1 MNNPISRWWKGQPS
15 IDSTKKQKTVGIIST
30 AYTRQTKRITPTYEE
45 MIDRYLAESRI
56 KCAIDELVDVSVGM
70 GFHTTCAAGFEEA
83 LDTVNDFCENV
94 NLDELNTETARDVY
108 ITGNGLLWRKTP
120 AKLEDLLRV
129 PIYSITKLRADR
141 LGKVT
146 ALEQRFKG
154 EISVDIKGA
163 EVNQFYHIRQ
173 NPIDT
178 GILGRGLL
186 EPYVRQGVGYSYKKA
201 DDSWGTA
208 YRPSLAEIN
217 EEIEDMMRTAL
228 TRYSPKFAMELGNFT
243 EEEAT
248 ELSNKLKAGT
258 WVDDLV
264 VWYKGTPDERK
275 FFPHRLSTDPRSRL
289 DPFIEHFVD
298 KELVTTQT
306 PSVKLISK
314 EGFTEASSRT
324 AEAIEMR
331 KVSAFQRSYKRGMEH
346 EVFIPVLM
354 TQLDW
359 TRDKATEA
367 QVRMH
372 WGPVTKPS
380 YDAMALTEMVKAGI
394 LSALEAR
401 KNVSEGGVI
410 LIEGEEKNLKSIY
423 GQGNGMNPNKKPE
436 VEA

>member
-1 MNNPISRWWKGQPS
+1 MNNPISRWWKGLPAEP
-15 IDSTKKQKTVGIIST
+15 KKATVGIIST
-30 AYTRQTKRITPTYEE
+30 AYTRQTKRIVPTYEE
-45 MIDRYLAESRI
+45 MIDRYLSESRI
-56 KCAIDELVDVSVGM
+56 KCAIDELADVSVGV
-70 GFHTTCAAGFEEA
+70 GFHTTCAKGFDDA
-83 LDTVNDFCENV
+83 LDIVNTFCEDV
-94 NLDELNTETARDVY
+94 NLDGLNSEIAKDVY

-129 PIYSITKLRADR
+129 PIYSITKLRSDGRGNLAE
-141 LGKVT
+141 
-146 ALEQRFKG
+146 LEQKFQG
-154 EISVDIKGA
+154 EISANIKGT
-163 EVNQFYHIRQ
+163 EVKQFYHIRQ

-186 EPYVRQGVGYSYKKA
+186 EPYVRQGVGYPYKTAA
-201 DDSWGTA
+201 DEWKTA

-228 TRYSPKFAMELGNFT
+228 TRYSPKFAMELGNFS
-243 EEEAT
+243 EDEAT
-248 ELSNKLKAGT
+248 ELSTKLKT
-258 WVDDLV
+258 SSWVDDLI
-264 VWYKGTPDERK
+264 VWYKGNPNERK

-331 KVSAFQRSYKRGMEH
+331 KVSAFQRFYKRILEQ

-354 TQLDW
+354 TQKGW
-359 TRDKATEA
+359 TRDKAAEA
-367 QVRMH
+367 QVRLH
-372 WGPVTKPS
+372 WGPTTKPEVNMMS
-380 YDAMALTEMVKAGI
+380 LIEMVKSGI
-394 LSALEAR
+394 ITAIEAR
-401 KNVSEGGVI
+401 KNVGEAGVI
-410 LIEGEEKNLKSIY
+410 LIEGEENNLKSIY
-423 GQGNGMNPNKKPE
+423 GLGNDMNKLKEKKPG